1 MTTTEIKNA
10 AANLF
15 ASIQADAH
23 TMQQQDILRQ
33 ETGKYAED
41 LTQEEIEARLKA
53 EAQPV
58 LERAAVFA
66 LSFMA
71 GEKLVYQVAVT

>member
-41 LTQEEIEARLKA
+41 LTQEEIEA
-53 EAQPV
+53 V
-58 LERAAVFA
+58 LINAVENGF
-66 LSFMA
+66 FDIQD
-71 GEKLVYQVAVT
+71 KLTA